1 MGLNDTPS
9 GERIHIGFYGLM
21 NAGKSSLINALTG
34 QRLSLVSEIPGTT
47 ADPVRKAMEI
57 LPLGPVVL
65 IDTAGLD
72 DAGPL
77 GEMRVRRTMETLEEA
92 DIAVLVTEAN
102 RSLLPAEEAMIARF
116 RQRKIPYLVV
126 RNKAD
131 LTEAQEMAADAEE
144 TAESGPVADAETV
157 TVSAADGRNIRLLL
171 DRLGAFAQRME
182 EKRRVLVTDLLKPGD
197 WTLLVIPVDES
208 APKGRLILPQQ
219 QVMRELLDGHFAF
232 AACQPE
238 EIPQVLSGC
247 AIRPALVITDSQ
259 RFGQVKDLVPPEIRL
274 TSFSILF
281 ARYKG
286 TLKALTEGAETL
298 GRLRDGDRVLISEGC
313 THHRQCN
320 DIGSVKLPG
329 WIRDYSG
336 ANPRFEFSS
345 GRDFPERLED
355 YRLIVHCGGC
365 MLNEQ
370 EMKNRLAAA
379 RAAGVPVVNYGIAI
393 AQMKGILK
401 RSLEV
406 F

>member
-9 GERIHIGFYGLM
+9 GERVHIGFYGLM
-21 NAGKSSLINALTG
+21 NAGKSSLINAISG

-47 ADPVRKAMEI
+47 TDPVRKAMEI

-72 DAGPL
+72 DSGPL
-77 GEMRVRRTMETLEEA
+77 GELRVRRTMETLDEA

-102 RSLLPAEEAMIARF
+102 RSLLPAEEAMISRF
-116 RQRKIPYLVV
+116 RQKGIPFLVV
-126 RNKAD
+126 RSKAD
-131 LTEAQEMAADAEE
+131 LAADSEAELQAE
-144 TAESGPVADAETV
+144 TAADEESV

-197 WTLLVIPVDES
+197 LTVLVIPIDES

-232 AACQPE
+232 VACQPE
-238 EIPQVLSGC
+238 EIPQVLAGC
-247 AIRPALVITDSQ
+247 AIRPVLVITDSQ
-259 RFGQVKDLVPPEIRL
+259 RFAQVNDLVPEEIRL

-286 TLKALTEGAETL
+286 TLQALMEGAETL
-298 GRLRDGDRVLISEGC
+298 ARLRDGDRVLISEGC